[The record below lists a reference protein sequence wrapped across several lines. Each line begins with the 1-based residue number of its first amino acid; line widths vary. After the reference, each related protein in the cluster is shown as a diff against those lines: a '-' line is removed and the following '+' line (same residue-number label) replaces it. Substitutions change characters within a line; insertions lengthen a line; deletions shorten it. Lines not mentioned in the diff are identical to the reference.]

1 MESSLNVPCFRVG
14 YSINTDKL
22 DNFYK
27 KVKQNGVTMTAL
39 LVKAVAKTL
48 KKHPQV
54 NSSFSENGIS
64 YPENINIAVAVAME
78 AVSYTHLTLPTIYS
92 V

>member
-1 MESSLNVPCFRVG
+1 MESSLDVPCFSGG

-39 LVKAVAKTL
+39 LVKAVAR
-48 KKHPQV
+48 H
-54 NSSFSENGIS
+54 
-64 YPENINIAVAVAME
+64 
-78 AVSYTHLTLPTIYS
+78 
-92 V
+92 

>member
-1 MESSLNVPCFRVG
+1 MESSLDVPCFRVG
-14 YSINTDKL
+14 YSIDTDKL

-48 KKHPQV
+48 KNILKLTQV
-54 NSSFSENGIS
+54 FQK
-64 YPENINIAVAVAME
+64 ME
-78 AVSYTHLTLPTIYS
+78 FLIQKI
-92 V
+92 